1 MGEMRGAA
9 KTQYLYARALERVTP
24 SYHPGARVTVPR
36 LQQPIMDDG
45 RTRTQLLDPKGASG
59 VPSGKKKP
67 KRRGP
72 KLAGSLRERIVLRS
86 WLPDSLKMECLERLD
101 KMEKE
106 RAEKMAEQ
114 RGDGG
119 LAARMSQRR
128 RSVCQPPP
136 ISGGFYEGQRVM
148 ARSDLYLEGDNIL
161 AAFMDKAVVLGPSR
175 SSDPSRVCV
184 RFEERRDGG
193 TMWVNVLPD
202 EIMSEENGL
211 LMQKYIEIGKARIRR
226 PPPTPELQE
235 PPQPPE
241 PIDSDS
247 FSKTSALELRIIP
260 WTSSAK
266 GGQKWHSTARREK
279 RPSMRDSHS
288 LPALLGGLKP
298 FMTA

>member
-45 RTRTQLLDPKGASG
+45 RTRTQLLDPK
-59 VPSGKKKP
+59 
-67 KRRGP
+67 
-72 KLAGSLRERIVLRS
+72 GSLRERIVLRS

-161 AAFMDKAVVLGPSR
+161 AAFMDKVQDNLTTCQEREQLSAAQAVVLGPSR

-184 RFEERRDGG
+184 RFED
-193 TMWVNVLPD
+193 PD
-202 EIMSEENGL
+202 EAHRWAKVAQHG
-211 LMQKYIEIGKARIRR
+211 
-226 PPPTPELQE
+226 
-235 PPQPPE
+235 
-241 PIDSDS
+241 
-247 FSKTSALELRIIP
+247 
-260 WTSSAK
+260 AK
-266 GGQKWHSTARREK
+266 GEK
-279 RPSMRDSHS
+279 AFD
-288 LPALLGGLKP
+288 A
-298 FMTA
+298 